1 MPDVISGVIIA
12 LVTYVTIVSRWQS
25 YEKIPNLQRN
35 SGKSLQKTT
44 KFRQKCIK
52 SYNLLILTGYFCI
65 YQQRSLKR
73 KFVFL

>member
-35 SGKSLQKTT
+35 SGKFLDFSMKSIIKTSL
-44 KFRQKCIK
+44 FYFLRENDHLFYLVNHHHPVF
-52 SYNLLILTGYFCI
+52 SGLL
-65 YQQRSLKR
+65 
-73 KFVFL
+73 